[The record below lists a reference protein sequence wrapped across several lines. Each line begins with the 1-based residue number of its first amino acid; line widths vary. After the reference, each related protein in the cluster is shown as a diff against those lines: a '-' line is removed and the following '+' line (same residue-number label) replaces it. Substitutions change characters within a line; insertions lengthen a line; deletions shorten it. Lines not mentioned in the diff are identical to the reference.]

1 MNKGNGD
8 GDGAGLKAFYAY
20 KNTFDEGSVW
30 VDVPKQVTFV
40 NLTDP
45 YNEPSSPEPEPLVDT
60 PATHSHSSFEP
71 YVASP
76 WQGSTH
82 HNGSPS
88 VHGLQ
93 ALSAAASS
101 MVDPPT
107 SQPGSANSHNLNF
120 ILNPTISS
128 PASLPVDPDLR
139 SPSCPAQ
146 TRNYGAR
153 SASLTF
159 SQVSHGTDHVNH
171 GPETQ
176 HELAYLLRYFSEG
189 PGLWMDLFDL
199 GLYFSSYVPAKSL
212 TNPLLKYA
220 AVACAAKALGRIRGQ
235 KPTFG
240 GNASYL
246 ARTEVFPDTLNV
258 DWFHKATGYYDIALP
273 LLREALQGQ
282 APARSP
288 EPADDPRNKRRR
300 LSSLPPSRADS
311 DEVLA
316 ATAILSVYEF
326 LDASGPEWSRHLN
339 GAKSLLDIAK
349 DGMMPL
355 QLPSP
360 GNLHP
365 HVTGLT
371 KARKATFWNFA
382 RQDMLAAFIDRT
394 RTRLDTEDL
403 PVWRDAGLL
412 LDDDGFIQASNT
424 TRSGYPEGAG
434 MIREDMTSNALIW
447 LMSKLVNFLA
457 AGEDSPLVLD
467 RPGHGVSQKTLLE
480 YWQHLYHQFRAWYDG
495 LPITFKPCV
504 EIGPSRI
511 GEAETTIP
519 ETWYSIPMCA
529 STMQSYHMAQVQLL
543 INKPHESTQKDGL
556 SVYDRAK
563 SYSDSV
569 LESQRHSRQIVGIAL
584 SRPEASVRIHSV
596 QPLYTAGQLLLEES
610 ERRLVLKLLR
620 DIEKDTGWATEY
632 RVRHLLEKWGWTDDG
647 AEGVR

>member
-1 MNKGNGD
+1 M
-8 GDGAGLKAFYAY
+8 
-20 KNTFDEGSVW
+20 
-30 VDVPKQVTFV
+30 TFV

-71 YVASP
+71 YIASP

-88 VHGLQ
+88 IHGLQ

-120 ILNPTISS
+120 ILNPLVAS
-128 PASLPVDPDLR
+128 PASLPVDPDLH
-139 SPSCPAQ
+139 SPSFPAQ
-146 TRNYGAR
+146 VRDFEAR
-153 SASLTF
+153 SASSTLD
-159 SQVSHGTDHVNH
+159 QVSHGANHVGN

-199 GLYFSSYVPAKSL
+199 GLYFSSYVPANSL

-246 ARTEVFPDTLNV
+246 AHTEVFPDAPTV
-258 DWFHKATGYYDIALP
+258 DWFHKATGYYDVALS
-273 LLREALQGQ
+273 LLREALQDQ
-282 APARSP
+282 TLARSP
-288 EPADDPRNKRRR
+288 GSADDHRNKRRR
-300 LSSLPPSRADS
+300 LSSLPLSQTDS

-360 GNLHP
+360 DSLQP
-365 HVTGLT
+365 HVTGLS
-371 KARKATFWNFA
+371 KARKATFWNLA
-382 RQDMLAAFIDRT
+382 RQDMLAAFINRT

-403 PVWRDAGLL
+403 PMWRDAGLL
-412 LDDDGFIQASNT
+412 LDNEGFIQASNT
-424 TRSGYPEGAG
+424 TGSGHPEGAD
-434 MIREDMTSNALIW
+434 MMREDMISNALIW

-457 AGEDSPLVLD
+457 AGEDSPFVFD
-467 RPGHGVSQKTLLE
+467 RPGHGVSQKMLLE
-480 YWQHLYHQFRAWYDG
+480 YWHHLHHQFRVWYDG
-495 LPITFKPCV
+495 LPITFKPCTEV
-504 EIGPSRI
+504 RLSRT
-511 GEAETTIP
+511 GEAETTVP
-519 ETWYSIPMCA
+519 EAWYCIPMCA

-569 LESQRHSRQIVGIAL
+569 LESQKHSRAIVGIAL

-596 QPLYTAGQLLLEES
+596 QPLYTAGQLLSEEN

-632 RVRHLLEKWGWTDDG
+632 RVQHLLEKWGWANDRTED
-647 AEGVR
+647 VR